1 MLVHETLSSPR
12 SLRAPRTLLLTAQ
25 LLLILTAPAAAQ
37 LPPGAGYVFPP
48 VLPIGQTTDVQMGI
62 FDPTDDLD
70 WFVHHPHVRL
80 ERNGPLSDFHLP
92 PPPYWSGPRG
102 GTNALPIP
110 REAPARI
117 TVAPD
122 AQPGFVSW
130 QIANANGSSR
140 TARFLLS
147 SQTEILESRSRDF
160 PQQLPKLP
168 VAVSGRLSRLT
179 EVDRY
184 DILAATDG
192 PVSLS
197 LMARQLGADFRAV
210 LEVRDASGQLI
221 ADFAD
226 TQGMDGGLTFHAKA
240 GQTYH
245 VSLHDVD
252 FRGDRAYVYRLAC
265 FPGPRFIAT
274 LPAKLQRGTTTEVEF
289 IGCGLQTGSSE
300 PETLRQTVTAAADP
314 QQPLQLVELITPTGS
329 LTCQLPLSDLPEL
342 TAAADPLGITVPAA
356 VTGRLSPQQPE
367 QRIQFDAVRDQPLL
381 VALQSLAIGS
391 NLDMHLTVLAPDG
404 TVAAEND
411 DADGLTDS
419 ALEFKPAID
428 GRFTCV
434 IRCQSP
440 LAGRADE
447 LYRLELRTPV
457 PDFMLQAPQQ
467 LALPSGGQLEIAIT
481 ARRFAGFDGPITIQV
496 TGLPAGVTAEGD
508 WTIPPGKSDLK
519 AILKCAA
526 DAPVTSAAVQ
536 FKGTGEINGAP
547 VVKFADT
554 PAAGTLAPRSPE
566 QKVIQTS
573 LLAVTMT
580 PPIDVLVIDRERQ
593 RDVPR
598 GSTYPA
604 ELEIVRKN
612 GFSGPVTL
620 VMTAQQARN
629 RQGIRGTTTVVP
641 ANETRALFPCF
652 MPEWLATDITRRM
665 VVHGIVEVPDP
676 KGRLRQLTKPGD
688 ARITMIMEGAL
699 LKLACDATDLRVPV
713 GMTFDIPVTV
723 ARTPKLSQPV
733 TITLHPPE
741 EAASLLQAEPLLLT
755 PEQPS
760 GNLRVTSAS
769 DPRLLGPWQ
778 LRITASTLLNDRW
791 PVVSESVVE
800 VAFHD

>member
-1 MLVHETLSSPR
+1 
-12 SLRAPRTLLLTAQ
+12 
-25 LLLILTAPAAAQ
+25 
-37 LPPGAGYVFPP
+37 
-48 VLPIGQTTDVQMGI
+48 MGI

-80 ERNGPLSDFHLP
+80 ERTGPVSDFHLP
-92 PPPYWSGPRG
+92 PPPYWTGPRG

-117 TVAPD
+117 TVSPD

-147 SQTEILESRSRDF
+147 RQTEILESRSRDF

-184 DILAATDG
+184 EILAADDG
-192 PVSLS
+192 PISLS

-210 LEVRDASGQLI
+210 LEVRNPSGRLI

-226 TQGMDGGLTFHAKA
+226 TQGMDGGLTFPAQA

-245 VSLHDVD
+245 ISLHDVD

-265 FPGPRFIAT
+265 FPGPRLIAT
-274 LPAKLQRGTTTEVEF
+274 LPVKLQRGTTTEVEF

-300 PETLRQTVTAAADP
+300 PEMLRQTVTAAADP
-314 QQPLQLVELITPTGS
+314 QQPLQLVDLKTPAGS
-329 LTCQLPLSDLPEL
+329 LEFPLPLSDLPEL
-342 TAAADPLGITVPAA
+342 IAAAEPLKTMVPAA

-381 VALQSLAIGS
+381 ISLQSLAIGS
-391 NLDMHLTVLAPDG
+391 NLDTQLTVLAPDG

-428 GRFTCV
+428 GQFTCV

-440 LAGRADE
+440 LTGRADE
-447 LYRLELRTPV
+447 LYRLELRKPV
-457 PDFMLQAPQQ
+457 QDFTLQAPQQ

-481 ARRFAGFDGPITIQV
+481 ARRFAGFDGPVTIQV

-536 FKGTGEINGAP
+536 FKGTAEINGAP

-554 PAAGTLAPRSPE
+554 PATGTLAPRSPDE
-566 QKVIQTS
+566 KLIQTS

-604 ELEIVRKN
+604 ELEIVRKH

-629 RQGIRGTTTVVP
+629 RQGIRGTTTVLP
-641 ANETRALFPCF
+641 ANETRLLFPCF

-665 VVHGIVEVPDP
+665 VVHGIAEVPDP

-699 LKLACDATDLRVPV
+699 LKLSCDSADLRVAA
-713 GMTFDIPVTV
+713 GTTFDVPVTV
-723 ARTPKLSQPV
+723 ARSPKLSQPV
-733 TITLHPPE
+733 TITLHPAE

-760 GNLRVTSAS
+760 GSLRITSAK
-769 DPRLLGPWQ
+769 DPRILGPWQ
-778 LRITASTLLNDRW
+778 LRILASTLLNDRW
-791 PVVSESVVE
+791 PVASEAVVE
-800 VAFHD
+800 VTFHD